1 MPKFVLGIKVDA
13 AGYPFSFYYYTLNA
27 CFTPWVHFFFF
38 FFLILILSAQYKF
51 LCSKDIRWYPH
62 SWRYQQ
68 YFFFFYCCSER
79 EEMRKIII
87 IIKKSWEKMSINQKK
102 NNIKCV
108 CGVSGLSARWKEY
121 FLLCHPGGMTV
132 WRSSFSCSSHHFA
145 TVYGFIAWLLVWWHK
160 MSFMQ
165 EIDSHFGTFC
175 ILIYIAFIFFF
186 FLKLSC
192 LAF

>member
-1 MPKFVLGIKVDA
+1 MHA
-13 AGYPFSFYYYTLNA
+13 SHHEST
-27 CFTPWVHFFFF
+27 FFFF
-38 FFLILILSAQYKF
+38 FFPDIDFICSVQILVQQGYSMISSFMKVSAV
-51 LCSKDIRWYPH
+51 
-62 SWRYQQ
+62 
-68 YFFFFYCCSER
+68 FFFFYCCSER

>member
-1 MPKFVLGIKVDA
+1 
-13 AGYPFSFYYYTLNA
+13 
-27 CFTPWVHFFFF
+27 
-38 FFLILILSAQYKF
+38 
-51 LCSKDIRWYPH
+51 
-62 SWRYQQ
+62 
-68 YFFFFYCCSER
+68 
-79 EEMRKIII
+79 MRKIII

-186 FLKLSC
+186 FSETKLPCLLIHMIILKMAVRKKQLPDRNLSFSTK
-192 LAF
+192 LVNIFLVLVDINQNSE